1 MIIIT
6 LISFGYLKSDSLLFS
21 KSLYIYKK
29 DESCTSK
36 LRVVSMENYNNK
48 ILNQDSKENVNSKD
62 DPNNKDQKLNNTDLE
77 ETVFVDQTIES
88 KESIFNKLYNIITE
102 PVRYIIYSN

>member
-1 MIIIT
+1 M
-6 LISFGYLKSDSLLFS
+6 LFS

-48 ILNQDSKENVNSKD
+48 IFNEDSKETVNNKD
-62 DPNNKDQKLNNTDLE
+62 DTNKDQKLNNQDLE

-102 PVRYIIYSN
+102 PVRYIIY

>member
-6 LISFGYLKSDSLLFS
+6 LISFGYLRSDSLLFS

-36 LRVVSMENYNNK
+36 LKIVSMENYNNK
-48 ILNQDSKENVNSKD
+48 IFTEVSKETINNKD
-62 DPNNKDQKLNNTDLE
+62 DPNNKDQKLNNLDLE

-102 PVRYIIYSN
+102 PVR

>member
-6 LISFGYLKSDSLLFS
+6 LISFGYLKSDTLLFS

-48 ILNQDSKENVNSKD
+48 IFNEDSKETVNNKD
-62 DPNNKDQKLNNTDLE
+62 DTNKDQKLNNQDLE

-102 PVRYIIYSN
+102 PVRYIIY

>member
-6 LISFGYLKSDSLLFS
+6 LISFGYLKSDTLLFS

-48 ILNQDSKENVNSKD
+48 IFNEDSKETVNNKD
-62 DPNNKDQKLNNTDLE
+62 DTNKDQKLNNLDLE

-102 PVRYIIYSN
+102 PVRYIIY